1 MHWFLKNI
9 AFVSCLCVVACGG
22 GKEIIPQPEA
32 PKPFILK
39 GKTYTPEEGKTVV
52 EPDGPWYGFA
62 DACRVLDS
70 WKFGY
75 IAAQKAGYEST
86 LEDGQLLGQIGN
98 TSGNPS
104 LCQKVAGSTMALRYS
119 VSFLNIVLEYAFIP
133 PPVTDGMVE
142 RQGANMPSSAFSAW
156 KMAEKGCDKGNK
168 LCLEDIFKEA
178 LSRHQPE

>member
-52 EPDGPWYGFA
+52 EPNGPWYGFA

-86 LEDGQLLGQIGN
+86 LEDGQLFAQIQHA
-98 TSGNPS
+98 TSQLVSPPF
-104 LCQKVAGSTMALRYS
+104 CQKVAGSTMALRYS
-119 VSFLNIVLEYAFIP
+119 ESFLKVVLAHSA
-133 PPVTDGMVE
+133 T
-142 RQGANMPSSAFSAW
+142 ANDVVPLDSFEAW